1 MYRFARPA
9 LILLSLIAATARAQ
23 SPCPPGDAARTA
35 LLPLALQYKL
45 LGHKIS
51 TDDFDL
57 DAPAD
62 VSRDLVM
69 LRKTL
74 DVATQAF
81 FRCEAGDD
89 TVPHSLQA
97 KLSAFLHTK
106 ESVRDETHDREDGI
120 YGANLTVRIESAK
133 GFPNSLFVVLTFGV
147 ECGDDNLL
155 FLYTEEGGHWHQRLH
170 WYSDKYAHPSDAFG
184 DFFLFTAAP
193 GPDPTHPLV
202 AVAHGTP
209 WCTSRFSN
217 FKIALL
223 QPSTTDS
230 PQKLLSD
237 TYADYSR
244 GDTTPTLKPYA
255 EGVALRLDASSRDLE
270 GVFTYIGVFRYR
282 TTSGRLERLPVAN
295 NARDFVDGWL
305 DESWPVAARWSESA
319 NATLQTIHER
329 FHYTTVEKDVPTI
342 HYGPVR
348 ACSSR
353 PNHFQVEMDLSHWV
367 DRSQKPLPPTYAQ
380 VRQNPYSFTML
391 GITDKPDPT
400 CTGPDIMKKR

>member
-133 GFPNSLFVVLTFGV
+133 GFPNSLFVVLTFAGFASLWAAIAADM
-147 ECGDDNLL
+147 GATLL
-155 FLYTEEGGHWHQRLH
+155 
-170 WYSDKYAHPSDAFG
+170 
-184 DFFLFTAAP
+184 
-193 GPDPTHPLV
+193 V
-202 AVAHGTP
+202 
-209 WCTSRFSN
+209 
-217 FKIALL
+217 IAN
-223 QPSTTDS
+223 
-230 PQKLLSD
+230 
-237 TYADYSR
+237 
-244 GDTTPTLKPYA
+244 
-255 EGVALRLDASSRDLE
+255 ALRLL
-270 GVFTYIGVFRYR
+270 R
-282 TTSGRLERLPVAN
+282 T
-295 NARDFVDGWL
+295 
-305 DESWPVAARWSESA
+305 
-319 NATLQTIHER
+319 
-329 FHYTTVEKDVPTI
+329 
-342 HYGPVR
+342 
-348 ACSSR
+348 
-353 PNHFQVEMDLSHWV
+353 
-367 DRSQKPLPPTYAQ
+367 
-380 VRQNPYSFTML
+380 
-391 GITDKPDPT
+391 PDPEP
-400 CTGPDIMKKR
+400 GS